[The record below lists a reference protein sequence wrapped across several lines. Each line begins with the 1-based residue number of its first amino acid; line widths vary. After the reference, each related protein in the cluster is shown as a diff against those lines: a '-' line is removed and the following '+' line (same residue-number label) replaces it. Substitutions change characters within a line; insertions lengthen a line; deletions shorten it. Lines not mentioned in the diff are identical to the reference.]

1 MGKTKNMVWGYVG
14 RPALRMTVCILIG
27 VGWFIAASQ
36 LFLAWLP
43 QFNFYEQW
51 VKNYG
56 TNDNDVFLFW
66 TWVPEIFLFILG
78 IFWSSGLFGELAKG
92 IRNL

>member
-1 MGKTKNMVWGYVG
+1 MGKKWLWGAVG
-14 RPALRMTVCILIG
+14 RPVMRMLIVILIG
-27 VGWFIAASQ
+27 VAWFIASSE

-51 VKNYG
+51 IKNYG
-56 TNDNDVFLFW
+56 TNDNDTFLFW
-66 TWVPEIFLFILG
+66 TWVPEVFLFLG
-78 IFWSSGLFGELAKG
+78 GIMWSSGIFGELEKG